1 MIITL
6 ITDQPRKQENLDK
19 LVAIFKKI
27 KENNKELTINLKVA
41 KRTDSMRGYAPKDEE
56 VLIIFGKPLY
66 QHVTRDINEFDKM
79 AGNPERD
86 IHKFS
91 YFVRR
96 DKKHYLIAYMPPID
110 YTMTKPETFLAFES
124 FMKTLVNNTQNFKMS
139 VRDTYLHKSVT
150 DRSKWPIDVVEN
162 GFSPRVKLHMKYD
175 EVKAYFYELMDKPA
189 WHLVSVDT
197 ETTGLQIWNKAK
209 HDVKIMSFATE
220 DNLGHAVNLSLPGL
234 PGCYSNGQTKEIKDL
249 AEKYIF
255 EKHKTFIAWNCG
267 FDIFGL
273 CNFFGRS
280 YKDFLSANRI
290 LDGMQLLHVFSEN
303 RKAEGYNLKAAS
315 RDLLCFPQYAFVKKY
330 IHYLENYETYTIEQI
345 LDAATSSLKYAAED
359 SAGEYSLT
367 TRLNRDLEAQPITF
381 QHVNVISPK
390 IMAVKL
396 EIEWNGIAIDR
407 EGMAKGSVAC
417 SGWELDNI
425 VKPTLKKCDEATD
438 GRCRAE
444 MFVFSTTTGRL
455 LYGKPYL
462 NSMKIGSKASEYFIS
477 DPGHTFVYVDLDSA
491 DLRSAAL
498 VSQDKTLLEDLNSAE
513 DFYIRFARRALFKD
527 QGVAITE
534 KERNISK
541 LFVLAMLN
549 LAGDTTI
556 AKETGVSIADVKDYK
571 AKFYERYPGMKRY
584 KGYLEKFLL
593 ANNYVFSP
601 TWRMRRFCE
610 DDMIKENYWRSFLS
624 AHNFPFQAT
633 TADLMIVNCFDF
645 ISKTREYGVKQ
656 CLLNVDAAIF
666 NVPDEHL
673 DVVKNEF
680 KIFENVHGDIIR
692 GTKKFAELVYYG
704 DEAANLPI
712 SNPRFAYKLYKGK
725 NLKEMEKW

>member
-6 ITDQPRKQENLDK
+6 ITEQPKKQENLDK
-19 LVAIFKKI
+19 LIAIFRKI
-27 KENNKELTINLKVA
+27 KEGNSELEINLKIA
-41 KRTDSMRGYAPKDEE
+41 KRVDSMRGYNPRDEE
-56 VLIIFGKPLY
+56 VLIMFGRNLY
-66 QHVTRDINEFDKM
+66 QHVVRDIGEFDKM

-86 IHKFS
+86 LHKFS

-96 DKKHYLIAYMPPID
+96 DKKHYLVAYMPPLD
-110 YTMTKPETFLAFES
+110 FTMTKPETFLAFES
-124 FMKTLVNNTQNFKMS
+124 FMKTLVANTQNFKMS
-139 VRDTYLHKSVT
+139 VRDTYLHKSVV

-175 EVKAYFYELMDKPA
+175 EVKAYIYELMDQKA
-189 WHLVSVDT
+189 WQPIAVDT
-197 ETTGLQIWNKAK
+197 ETTGLQIWNNKK

-220 DNLGHAVNLSLPGL
+220 DNLGHAINLSLPGL

-249 AEKYIF
+249 VEKYIF
-255 EKHKTFIAWNCG
+255 EKPKTFIAWNCG

-273 CNFFGRS
+273 CNYFNRS
-280 YKDFLSANRI
+280 YKDFLLANRI

-303 RKAEGYNLKAAS
+303 RKIEGYNLKAAS

-330 IHYLENYETYTIEQI
+330 IHYLENYETYTIEEI

-367 TRLNRDLEAQPITF
+367 TRLFRDLSANPISQ
-381 QHVNVISPK
+381 QHIEVISPK

-396 EIEWNGIAIDR
+396 EIEWNGMAIDK
-407 EGMAKGSVAC
+407 EGMAKGSLSC

-425 VKPTLKKCDEATD
+425 VKPTLKKCEEATD

-462 NSMKIGSKASEYFIS
+462 NSMKIGTKVSEYFIS

-498 VSQDKTLLEDLNSAE
+498 VSQDKTLIEDLNYDT
-513 DFYIRFARRALFKD
+513 DFYVNFAHELF
-527 QGVAITE
+527 GNITITD

-541 LFVLAMLN
+541 LFVLSMLN

-556 AKETGVSIADVKDYK
+556 AKETGVSVNDVKDYK
-571 AKFYERYPGMKRY
+571 KKFYARYPGMKKY

-601 TWRMRRFCE
+601 TWRMRRFSE
-610 DDMIKENYWRSFLS
+610 DDMIKDNYWRSFLS
-624 AHNFPFQAT
+624 AHNFPFQST

-645 ISKTREYGVKQ
+645 IGKTREYNVKQ

-673 DVVKNEF
+673 EAVKDKF
-680 KIFENVHGDIIR
+680 KIFENVHADIIR
-692 GTKKFAELVYYG
+692 GAKKFAEMVYYG

-712 SNPRFAYKLYKGK
+712 NIPRFAYKLYKGK

>member
-6 ITDQPRKQENLDK
+6 ITEQPKKQENLDK
-19 LVAIFKKI
+19 LVGIFKKI
-27 KENNKELTINLKVA
+27 KEANKDLEINLKIA
-41 KRTDSMRGYAPKDEE
+41 KRTDSMRGYSPRDDE
-56 VLIIFGKPLY
+56 VLIIFGRSLY
-66 QHVTRDINEFDKM
+66 QHVTRDISEFDKM
-79 AGNPERD
+79 AGNPDRD

-110 YTMTKPETFLAFES
+110 FTMTKPETFLAFES
-124 FMKTLVNNTQNFKMS
+124 FMKTLINNTQNFKMS
-139 VRDTYLHKSVT
+139 VRDTYLHKAVV

-162 GFSPRVKLHMKYD
+162 GFSPRVKLHTKYD
-175 EVKAYFYELMDKPA
+175 EVKAYVYELMDQKA
-189 WHLVSVDT
+189 WQPIAVDT
-197 ETTGLQIWNKAK
+197 ETTGLQIWNKK
-209 HDVKIMSFATE
+209 THDIKIMSFATE
-220 DNLGHAVNLSLPGL
+220 DNLGHSINLSLPGL
-234 PGCYSNGQTKEIKDL
+234 PSCYNNGQTKEIKDL
-249 AEKYIF
+249 VEKYIF
-255 EKHKTFIAWNCG
+255 EKPKTFIAWNCG

-273 CNFFGRS
+273 CNFFDRS
-280 YKDFLSANRI
+280 YKDFLLANRI

-303 RKAEGYNLKAAS
+303 RKIEGYNLKAAS

-330 IHYLENYETYTIEQI
+330 IHYLENYKTYTIEEI
-345 LDAATSSLKYAAED
+345 LVAAADSLKYAAED

-367 TRLNRDLEAQPITF
+367 TRLKRDLDANPITH
-381 QHVNVISPK
+381 QHVNCISPK
-390 IMAVKL
+390 VMAVKL
-396 EIEWNGIAIDR
+396 EIEWNGMAIDR
-407 EGMAKGSVAC
+407 AGMAKGSLAC
-417 SGWELDNI
+417 AGWELDNI
-425 VKPTLKKCDEATD
+425 IKPTLKKCEEATD

-462 NSMKIGSKASEYFIS
+462 NSMKIGSPASEYFIS

-498 VSQDKTLLEDLNSAE
+498 TSQDKTLIEDLNYDT
-513 DFYIRFARRALFKD
+513 DFYVNFAHELF
-527 QGVAITE
+527 GNITITD

-556 AKETGVSIADVKDYK
+556 AKETGVSPADVKDYK
-571 AKFYERYPGMKRY
+571 RKFYARYPGMARY
-584 KGYLEKFLL
+584 KEHLEKFLK
-593 ANNYVFSP
+593 ANNFVFSP
-601 TWRMRRFCE
+601 TWRMRRFSE
-610 DDMIKENYWRSFLS
+610 DDMIKDNYWRSFLS

-645 ISKTREYGVKQ
+645 IGKTREYNVKQ

-673 DVVKNEF
+673 DKVKEEF
-680 KIFENVHGDIIR
+680 KIFENVHADIIR
-692 GTKKFAELVYYG
+692 GAKKFQESVFYG
-704 DEAANLPI
+704 LKEANLSI
-712 SNPRFAYKLYKGK
+712 DIPRFTYKLYKGK
-725 NLKEMEKW
+725 DLKNMEKW

>member
-6 ITDQPRKQENLDK
+6 ITEQPRKQENLDR
-19 LVAIFKKI
+19 LITIFRKI
-27 KENNKELTINLKVA
+27 KENNKELTINLKIA
-41 KRTDSMRGYAPKDEE
+41 KRTDSMRGYSPKDEE

-66 QHVTRDINEFDKM
+66 QHVVRDISEFDKM

-139 VRDTYLHKSVT
+139 VRDTYLHKSIT

-162 GFSPRVKLHMKYD
+162 GFSPKVRLHMKYD
-175 EVKAYFYELMDKPA
+175 EVKSYLYELMDKPA
-189 WHLVSVDT
+189 FHLVSVDT
-197 ETTGLQIWNKAK
+197 ETTGLQIWNNKK

-220 DNLGHAVNLSLPGL
+220 DNLGHAINISLPGL
-234 PGCYSNGQTKEIKDL
+234 PGCYSNGQMKEIKDL

-255 EKHKTFIAWNCG
+255 EKSKTFIAWNCG

-273 CNFFGRS
+273 CNFFGRT
-280 YKDFLSANRI
+280 YKDFLLANRI

-367 TRLNRDLEAQPITF
+367 TRLKRDLEAQPITF
-381 QHVNVISPK
+381 QHVNAISPK

-396 EIEWNGIAIDR
+396 EIEWNGLAIDR
-407 EGMAKGSVAC
+407 EGMAKGSSSC

-498 VSQDKTLLEDLNSAE
+498 VSQDKNLIDDLNSDG
-513 DFYIRFARRALFKD
+513 DFYIKFAKELY
-527 QGVAITE
+527 GNIEISE
-534 KERNISK
+534 KERNVSK

-556 AKETGVSIADVKDYK
+556 AKETGVNVADVKDYK
-571 AKFYERYPGMKRY
+571 TKFYERYPGMKRY
-584 KGYLEKFLL
+584 KIHLEKFLL

-601 TWRMRRFCE
+601 TWRMRRFSE
-610 DDMIKENYWRSFLS
+610 DDMIKENYWHSLLS

-645 ISKTREYGVKQ
+645 ISRTREYGVKQ

-673 DVVKNEF
+673 DTVKNEF
-680 KIFENVHGDIIR
+680 KIFENVHADITR
-692 GTKKFAELVYYG
+692 GAKKFAELVYYG

-712 SNPRFAYKLYKGK
+712 DLPRFAYKLYKGK
-725 NLKEMEKW
+725 DLKNMEKW